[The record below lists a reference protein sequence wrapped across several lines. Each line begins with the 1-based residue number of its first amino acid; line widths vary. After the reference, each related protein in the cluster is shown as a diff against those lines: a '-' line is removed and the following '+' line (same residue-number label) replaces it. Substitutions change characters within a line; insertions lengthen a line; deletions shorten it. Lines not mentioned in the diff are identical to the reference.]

1 MGLLEPSKNSN
12 FVQTYT
18 EYDTPEALQA
28 QFIFD
33 SKLWIIERARDNR
46 ANHNNS
52 EAIQAR
58 KQAMDRLNGVLDR
71 YIDAGYMVTEIKVLP
86 QVA

>member
-1 MGLLEPSKNSN
+1 MELLEPSKDPN
-12 FVQTYT
+12 FVQTY
-18 EYDTPEALQA
+18 EPNTPEILKE

-58 KQAMDRLNGVLDR
+58 KQAMDRLNGVLDS
-71 YIDAGYMVTEIKVLP
+71 YIDAGFLIADYGD
-86 QVA
+86 